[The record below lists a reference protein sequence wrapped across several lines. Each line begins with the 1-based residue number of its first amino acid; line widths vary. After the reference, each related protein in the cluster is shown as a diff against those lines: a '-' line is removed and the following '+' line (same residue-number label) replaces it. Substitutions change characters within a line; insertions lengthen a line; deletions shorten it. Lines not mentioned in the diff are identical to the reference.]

1 MLWFSADCKEPKSPF
16 VTFSQLLNAV
26 ATGAT
31 VMTYSLPT
39 TPKKLN
45 LKTQFVFGTA
55 TQEAVLPEDEKV
67 TQ

>member
-1 MLWFSADCKEPKSPF
+1 MLWFSGDCKEPKSPF
-16 VTFSQLLNAV
+16 VPFSQLNAL

-39 TPKKLN
+39 TQEKLN

-55 TQEAVLPEDEKV
+55 TQEAVLPEDDKV